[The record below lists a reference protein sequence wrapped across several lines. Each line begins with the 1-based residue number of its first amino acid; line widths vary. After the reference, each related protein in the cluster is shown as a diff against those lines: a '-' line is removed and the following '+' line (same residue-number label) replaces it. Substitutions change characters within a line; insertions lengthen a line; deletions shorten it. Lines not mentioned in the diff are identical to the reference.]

1 MIMLQHKDGTLWPY
15 NAFLSKNKNMT
26 MIEVPDEIKEEPKE
40 VIEVVEEVKVEEE
53 PVKIVQKIQKQ
64 VQTKG
69 RGK

>member
-15 NAFLSKNKNMT
+15 NTFLSKNKNMT